1 MQECRRGVEQL
12 TDIYGC
18 CCAGPFTKAPS
29 YLTGEFP
36 GELPPPLAYRRTNY
50 TFSVV
55 KMAYFRISL
64 SCT

>member
-1 MQECRRGVEQL
+1 M